1 MSDRLYYADPSIST
15 FDAHVSDIR
24 EVSRKQGQSL
34 WQISLDRSAFYP
46 TSGGQPHDTGMLTA
60 TSSGGAVLE
69 APVLTVEEDEQ
80 GEVWHTTAK
89 PLLAGTAVRGL
100 IDWGRRLDHMQ
111 QHSGQHL
118 LSAVMH
124 RRLGAATLSF
134 HLGEMTSSIDVAVEA
149 ISREDLEGVED
160 SVNEIIAEN
169 REVSIRTI
177 PSAEAKLLL
186 AAGKVHKL
194 PDREGDIR
202 LIEIDEV
209 DLNACGGTHVRA
221 TGQIGGLLIRGTERV
236 RQGMRFEFVCG
247 LRAVMTARRDFAA
260 LTRTAGA
267 LSVGRLDLSDAVDRL
282 LAENK
287 AANKAQQKLTE
298 ELAGFHAAS
307 LLLEQPMV
315 EGGRLIR
322 QTISG
327 RDAAYLKLLASK
339 LTASA
344 AKTCVLLAANHEEP
358 ARVVLAASPDCK
370 LDCGTLLREGLAVYG
385 ARGGG
390 SAGMA
395 QGQIANTHLEELFH
409 RLEDRV
415 RNRES

>member
-1 MSDRLYYADPSIST
+1 MSHRLYYADPSISV

-24 EVSRKQGQSL
+24 EVSRTQGQSL
-34 WQISLDRSAFYP
+34 WQVSLDRSAFYP
-46 TSGGQPHDTGMLTA
+46 TSGGQPYDTGMLTA

-69 APVLTVEEDEQ
+69 APVLTVEEDER
-80 GEVWHTTAK
+80 GEVWHTTPK
-89 PLLAGTAVRGL
+89 PLLAGTAVRGY
-100 IDWGRRLDHMQ
+100 IDWSRRLDHMQ

-134 HLGEMTSSIDVAVEA
+134 HLGETTSSIDVAREA
-149 ISREDLEGVED
+149 ISREELEGVEN

-169 REVSIRTI
+169 RAVSIRTI

-194 PDREGDIR
+194 PEREGDIR
-202 LIEIDEV
+202 LIEIDEI
-209 DLNACGGTHVRA
+209 DLNACGGTHVQA

-236 RQGMRFEFVCG
+236 RQSLRVEFVCG
-247 LRAVMTARRDFAA
+247 LRAVVTARRDFAA
-260 LTRTAGA
+260 LTRTAA
-267 LSVGRLDLSDAVDRL
+267 VLSVGRLDLSDAVERL

-287 AANKAQQKLTE
+287 AAYKTQQKLTE
-298 ELAGFHAAS
+298 ELAGYHAAS
-307 LLLEQPMV
+307 LLLEQPAA

-322 QTISG
+322 QTITG
-327 RDAAYLKLLASK
+327 RDAAYLKLLASR

-344 AKTCVLLAANHEEP
+344 AQTCALLATTQEEP
-358 ARVVLAASPDCK
+358 ARVVLAASADCK
-370 LDCGTLLREGLAVYG
+370 IDCGTLLREGLAVYG
-385 ARGGG
+385 TRGGG

-395 QGQIANTHLEELFH
+395 QGQIANVHLEELLNS
-409 RLEDRV
+409 LEDRV